1 RSTARC
7 ALVALLLLLGPAS
20 LAAAPPKGS
29 GVPRLIFPVVGPA
42 LYTDDFGQPRAG
54 GPHQGNDLLATRRQ
68 LAVAV
73 EPGTV
78 SFWTTSAGAGC
89 MLYLHGDSG
98 TTYEYIH
105 LNNDLTADDVALG
118 VQVQTLRVSTGLR
131 VTRIDRLV
139 TLAIDP
145 GLATDALQL
154 GGPVRV
160 TTSRVPLSLDQELGV
175 DGALTAKIVAGV
187 SS

>member
-1 RSTARC
+1 VPFLLPSRSTARC
-7 ALVALLLLLGPAS
+7 ALVAHLLLLGPAS
-20 LAAAPPKGS
+20 RAAAPPKGS

-42 LYTDDFGQPRAG
+42 LYTDDFGQPRPG
-54 GPHQGNDLLATRRQ
+54 GPHQGNDLLATKRQ

-105 LNNDLTADDVALG
+105 LNNDLTAGNDNKGKCVAGTAYAKGLKDGTKVAAGQVLG
-118 VQVQTLRVSTGLR
+118 YVGNSG
-131 VTRIDRLV
+131 
-139 TLAIDP
+139 
-145 GLATDALQL
+145 DAD
-154 GGPVRV
+154 GGP
-160 TTSRVPLSLDQELGV
+160 THLHFELHPNGGKGV
-175 DGALTAKIVAGV
+175 DAYPWLQSG
-187 SS
+187 